1 MYRPGQPKT
10 TVKNNPKT
18 GRYYTWISKPNIGVW
33 GLESWT
39 LSKTLF
45 ITEGVFD
52 AARLTS
58 RGYSAIAML
67 SNDLSPKL
75 KNWMFTVRA
84 SRPVIAVCDN
94 DAAGKRLAKSGHT
107 AIFSEV
113 EGEDLGDA
121 SDNFVER
128 ILKGVQ

>member
-1 MYRPGQPKT
+1 
-10 TVKNNPKT
+10 
-18 GRYYTWISKPNIGVW
+18 
-33 GLESWT
+33 
-39 LSKTLF
+39 
-45 ITEGVFD
+45 
-52 AARLTS
+52 
-58 RGYSAIAML
+58 ML